1 MRALKTVNLRIGD
14 NVENLKNASWSA
26 HDPTDRIDPG
36 DVGVVVEVFAPARG
50 PLLRSE
56 NEDGEEEVIDTSR
69 DGYARVKWPKCVR
82 HTLVRPEYEGKSWR
96 KV

>member
-1 MRALKTVNLRIGD
+1 MNGLKAVDLRVGD
-14 NVENLKNASWSA
+14 HVENLKNSSWSA

-36 DVGVVVEVFAPARG
+36 DIGVVVEVFAPMRG
-50 PLLRSE
+50 PVMRDD
-56 NEDGEEEVIDTSR
+56 DGEVIDTSR